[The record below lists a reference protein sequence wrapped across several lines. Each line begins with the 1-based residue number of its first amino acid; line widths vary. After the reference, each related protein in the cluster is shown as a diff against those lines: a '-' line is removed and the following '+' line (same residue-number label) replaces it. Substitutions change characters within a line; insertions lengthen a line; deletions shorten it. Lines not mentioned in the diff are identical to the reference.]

1 MGIFKFI
8 NIIWV
13 PVRKNKLALFE
24 SPATHVFMSSVCSHN
39 RTRAVEFNNRKQF
52 SFNADSAKSYIVV
65 QSCCNKE
72 LLQRLEMKFEFFQA
86 GAIITA
92 KQ

>member
-13 PVRKNKLALFE
+13 RKNELAFFE
-24 SPATHVFMSSVCSHN
+24 SPATDMFTSSVCSHN
-39 RTRAVEFNNRKQF
+39 RTRAVEFNNCKQF

-65 QSCCNKE
+65 QSCCNKD
-72 LLQRLEMKFEFFQA
+72 LLQILEMKLEFFQA